1 MLHAAFR
8 PTLNANA
15 SIWFLLPFP
24 STKEHSND
32 KGTIHGSTGHFL
44 ARYYSA
50 QLMKKSKKSP
60 TIANVFGKGITVMN
74 IDNVSMIITTTI
86 FHNSNKLTTTIFHNS
101 NKLIDITYPFLL
113 VMGYCCQHS
122 IARC

>member
-60 TIANVFGKGITVMN
+60 TIANVFGKGITGMN
-74 IDNVSMIITTTI
+74 IDNVSMTITNTI
-86 FHNSNKLTTTIFHNS
+86 FHNSNKFS
-101 NKLIDITYPFLL
+101 DITYPTLVFFLL
-113 VMGYCCQHS
+113 VMGCCCQHS